1 MSLDG
6 IKVNHG
12 ALEVAVDDMR
22 QMVAR
27 IDERINQLESELEPL
42 KSSWAGNA
50 QQAYHVA
57 KSKWDQAIYEMRDL
71 LNETHMAGHLLQRRL
86 PRGRQPG
93 RCPVRRL
100 SPSTAATSAEGPAPI
115 AGAGPSPRPVC
126 PSRPAGGTAAW
137 CPTIQRRLVKE
148 ER

>member
-27 IDERINQLESELEPL
+27 IDERMNQLESELEPL

-50 QQAYHVA
+50 QTAYHVA
-57 KSKWDQAIYEMRDL
+57 KGKWDQAIYEMRDL
-71 LNETHMAGHLLQRRL
+71 LNDTHLQVTSSNDDYRAAD
-86 PRGRQPG
+86 RQG
-93 RCPVRRL
+93 
-100 SPSTAATSAEGPAPI
+100 AALF
-115 AGAGPSPRPVC
+115 
-126 PSRPAGGTAAW
+126 GG
-137 CPTIQRRLVKE
+137 
-148 ER
+148 